1 MNVKRETY
9 STFRNKKREYL
20 EGKVTE
26 LETNSKNKSIR
37 DLYNK

>member
-1 MNVKRETY
+1 
-9 STFRNKKREYL
+9 L

-37 DLYNK
+37 DLYNKWIKEMLLT